1 MVLSFLYEGRNM
13 KKVNSVVR
21 FMNIYNLI
29 LDNLSDDFDSYV
41 INIYYDVNSK
51 GERKARY
58 VIKDNLLCF
67 YYTFLY
73 KNIRLRSIMDENV
86 FFEKVIKKPFYEQ
99 YLPKK

>member
-51 GERKARY
+51 
-58 VIKDNLLCF
+58 IFTLDIFNNS
-67 YYTFLY
+67 
-73 KNIRLRSIMDENV
+73 KNMS
-86 FFEKVIKKPFYEQ
+86 FFFF
-99 YLPKK
+99 